1 MRRKQIAFNENIVR
15 SVIERGIQGSGSM
28 KGYRSMHQTLKQ
40 SYGDHVPRHSV
51 MEILKE
57 INPNGTEERKW
68 KKLKRQ
74 KYFYTGPNAT

>member
-1 MRRKQIAFNENIVR
+1 
-15 SVIERGIQGSGSM
+15 
-28 KGYRSMHQTLKQ
+28 MHQTLKQ

-57 INPNGTEERKW
+57 IKPNGTEERKQ

-74 KYFYTGPNAT
+74 KYFSTGPNATQHMDGFDKLNPYGFPIHGCVDGFS

>member
-1 MRRKQIAFNENIVR
+1 M
-15 SVIERGIQGSGSM
+15 IEGTGST

-57 INPNGTEERKW
+57 IKPNGTEERK
-68 KKLKRQ
+68 
-74 KYFYTGPNAT
+74 